1 MNTKSIL
8 TVLLSGTILLSIII
22 ASRYTEIDDQEDNMT
37 EGMQIYPVLIP
48 ASLDFCGES
57 VPLDRFEIK
66 ERLDRELLVNAFWQS
81 NATLIIKRS
90 KRYFEII
97 EPILKLNGVPDD
109 FKYLAVAESGLQ
121 NAVSSAGAKGIW
133 QFMASSAK
141 EYGLEVT
148 NDVDERYHLQKAT
161 EAACEYLLKGHA
173 QFGSW
178 TMAAAAYNRGSN
190 GIRRDLSKQLISDYY
205 DMHLNS
211 ETARYVFRILAFKTI
226 IENPKLYGYHIE
238 NKDYYGNIPT
248 TSITVDTTIEN
259 ISEYASQLGTNYHVL
274 KSLNPWIIGNE
285 LPVDSK
291 SYTIKAPLVN

>member
-8 TVLLSGTILLSIII
+8 IVLLSGTILLSIIL

-48 ASLDFCGES
+48 SSLDFCGEP

-90 KRYFEII
+90 KRCFKII
-97 EPILKLNGVPDD
+97 EPILKRNGVPED

-121 NAVSSAGAKGIW
+121 NAISSAGAKGIW

-141 EYGLEVT
+141 RYGLEIT
-148 NDVDERYHLQKAT
+148 DEVDERYDLEKAT
-161 EAACEYLLKGHA
+161 EAACEYLLKGYA

-178 TMAAAAYNRGSN
+178 TMAAAAYNRGNN
-190 GIRRDLSKQLISDYY
+190 GIRRDLKKQLISDYY

-226 IENPKLYGYHIE
+226 MQNPKLYGYHIK
-238 NKDYYGNIPT
+238 NKDYYGIIPT
-248 TSITVDTTIEN
+248 QNITVDTTIGN
-259 ISEYASQLGTNYHVL
+259 LSEYANQMGTNYHIL
-274 KSLNPWIIGNE
+274 KTLNPWILRNQ
-285 LPVDSK
+285 LPVRNDT
-291 SYTIKAPLVN
+291 YTIKAPLVD

>member
-1 MNTKSIL
+1 MNIKSIL
-8 TVLLSGTILLSIII
+8 IVLLYGTILLSIIL
-22 ASRYTEIDDQEDNMT
+22 ASRYTEIEDQEDNMT

-48 ASLDFCGES
+48 SSLDFCGEP

-90 KRYFEII
+90 KRCFKII
-97 EPILKLNGVPDD
+97 EPILKRNGVPED

-121 NAVSSAGAKGIW
+121 NAISSAGAKGIW

-141 EYGLEVT
+141 RYGLEIT
-148 NDVDERYHLQKAT
+148 DEVDERYDLEKAT
-161 EAACEYLLKGHA
+161 EAACEYLLKGYA

-178 TMAAAAYNRGSN
+178 TMAAAAYNRGNN
-190 GIRRDLSKQLISDYY
+190 GIRRDLKKQLISDYY

-226 IENPKLYGYHIE
+226 MQNPKLYGYHIK
-238 NKDYYGNIPT
+238 NKDYYGIIPT
-248 TSITVDTTIEN
+248 QNITVDTTIGN
-259 ISEYASQLGTNYHVL
+259 LSEYANQMGTNYHIL
-274 KSLNPWIIGNE
+274 KTLNPWILRNQ
-285 LPVDSK
+285 LPVRNDT
-291 SYTIKAPLVN
+291 YTIKAPLVD

>member
-1 MNTKSIL
+1 MNIKSIL
-8 TVLLSGTILLSIII
+8 IVLLYGTILLSIIL
-22 ASRYTEIDDQEDNMT
+22 ASRYTEIEDQEDNMT

-48 ASLDFCGES
+48 SSLDFCGEP

-90 KRYFEII
+90 KRCFKII
-97 EPILKLNGVPDD
+97 EPILKRNGVPED

-121 NAVSSAGAKGIW
+121 NAISSAGAKGIW

-141 EYGLEVT
+141 RYGLEIT
-148 NDVDERYHLQKAT
+148 DEVDERYDLEKAT

-178 TMAAAAYNRGSN
+178 TMAAAAYNRGNN
-190 GIRRDLSKQLISDYY
+190 GIRRDLKKQLISDYY

-226 IENPKLYGYHIE
+226 MQNPKLYGYHIK
-238 NKDYYGNIPT
+238 NKDYYGIIPT
-248 TSITVDTTIEN
+248 QNITVDTTIGN
-259 ISEYASQLGTNYHVL
+259 LSEYANQMGTNYHIL
-274 KSLNPWIIGNE
+274 KTLNPWILRNQ
-285 LPVDSK
+285 LPVRNDT
-291 SYTIKAPLVN
+291 YTIKAPLVD